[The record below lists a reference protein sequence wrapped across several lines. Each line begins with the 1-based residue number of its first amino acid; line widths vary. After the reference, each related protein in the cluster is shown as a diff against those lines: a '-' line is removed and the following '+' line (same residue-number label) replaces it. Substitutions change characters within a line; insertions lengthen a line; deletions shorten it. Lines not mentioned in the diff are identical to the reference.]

1 MKNLFI
7 IIVMSIIVSGC
18 GHSLS
23 KADLSDANIE
33 KVIAAG
39 NFTEAEKLIKTKI
52 ATEELTPAQVWDL
65 NFKIEVMDRIRKD
78 FNKDD
83 STIFAQLQKY
93 YPEVTREDMAKWEEK
108 LILESMI
115 IDGEKKYYKYSA
127 RNVFRIDEEAEQL
140 FNKTHPYSPD
150 PLDTFV
156 DESVTKVLKT
166 ARKTGKSI
174 VEPEKLKI
182 RYWISVKP
190 DEVPAGE
197 VVRVWMPYLRNEDIY
212 KNIKLVAT
220 SQPDYIISP
229 EQYAHR
235 SIYMEK
241 VAEAGKRTEF
251 WYEMTFT
258 THHKFHDFEPQDVKP
273 YDTQSELYK
282 TYTAERAPHIVF
294 SDRIKNITDS
304 LVKGETNPYL
314 KSVRIFDW
322 ICDHF
327 PWASAREYSTLDNIP
342 EYVITNDHGD
352 CGQVAL
358 LFITMARYAGIP
370 AKWESGWMLHPM
382 EINLHDWVRV
392 YYEGVGW
399 VGVDPSFGRV
409 ILKEELEHNAP
420 RGRVLPSADKSKLDS
435 DYFYFYTHGMDA
447 WRFIVNSD
455 YSQPFY
461 PAKIHPRSETVDFQR
476 GEVEWRGEN
485 LYFGRWNYDMELEIL

>member
-1 MKNLFI
+1 MPVTMKLRYTI
-7 IIVMSIIVSGC
+7 TVP
-18 GHSLS
+18 
-23 KADLSDANIE
+23 
-33 KVIAAG
+33 AG
-39 NFTEAEKLIKTKI
+39 
-52 ATEELTPAQVWDL
+52 
-65 NFKIEVMDRIRKD
+65 
-78 FNKDD
+78 
-83 STIFAQLQKY
+83 
-93 YPEVTREDMAKWEEK
+93 
-108 LILESMI
+108 
-115 IDGEKKYYKYSA
+115 
-127 RNVFRIDEEAEQL
+127 
-140 FNKTHPYSPD
+140 
-150 PLDTFV
+150 
-156 DESVTKVLKT
+156 
-166 ARKTGKSI
+166 
-174 VEPEKLKI
+174 
-182 RYWISVKP
+182 
-190 DEVPAGE
+190 EVPAGE
-197 VVRVWMPYLRNEDIY
+197 MIRVWMPYPRNNEKH
-212 KNIKLVAT
+212 KNIKLLST
-220 SQPDYIISP
+220 SQPEYIISP
-229 EQYAHR
+229 ETYVHR

>member
-1 MKNLFI
+1 
-7 IIVMSIIVSGC
+7 MSIIVSGC

-33 KVIAAG
+33 KVMAAG

-52 ATEELTPAQVWDL
+52 ATEDLTPAQVWDL

-485 LYFGRWNYDMELEIL
+485 LYFGRWNYDLELEIL

>member
-1 MKNLFI
+1 
-7 IIVMSIIVSGC
+7 MSIIVSGC

-33 KVIAAG
+33 KVMAAG

-52 ATEELTPAQVWDL
+52 ATEDLTPAQVWDL
-65 NFKIEVMDRIRKD
+65 NFKIEVMDRIRQD
-78 FNKDD
+78 FSRDD
-83 STIFAQLQKY
+83 STVFAQLQKY
-93 YPEVTREDMAKWEEK
+93 YPEVTREQMAKWEEK
-108 LILESMI
+108 LILESMT
-115 IDGEKKYYKYSA
+115 IDGEKRYFRNSA
-127 RNVFRIDEEAEQL
+127 RNVFRIDEEAEAL
-140 FNKTHPYSPD
+140 YNKTHPYSPD

-485 LYFGRWNYDMELEIL
+485 LYFGRWNYDLELEIL

>member
-1 MKNLFI
+1 MRNIFI
-7 IIVMSIIVSGC
+7 IIAMSIIVSGC

-23 KADLSDANIE
+23 KADLSDANIA
-33 KVIAAG
+33 KVIKAG
-39 NFTEAEKLIKTKI
+39 EFTQAEKLIKTKI
-52 ATEELTPAQVWDL
+52 ATEDLTPAQVWDL
-65 NFKIEVMDRIRKD
+65 NFQMEVMDRIRKD

-83 STIFAQLQKY
+83 STVFAQLQKY

-409 ILKEELEHNAP
+409 ILTEELEHNAP

-485 LYFGRWNYDMELEIL
+485 LYFGRWNYDLELEVL

>member
-33 KVIAAG
+33 KVMAAG

-52 ATEELTPAQVWDL
+52 ATEDLTPAQVWDL

-485 LYFGRWNYDMELEIL
+485 LYFGRWNYDMELEVL

>member
-33 KVIAAG
+33 KVMAAG

-52 ATEELTPAQVWDL
+52 ATEDLTPAQVWDL

-197 VVRVWMPYLRNEDIY
+197 VVRVWMPYLRKEDIY

-485 LYFGRWNYDMELEIL
+485 LYFGRWNYDLELEVL

>member
-1 MKNLFI
+1 
-7 IIVMSIIVSGC
+7 MSIIVSGC

-33 KVIAAG
+33 KVMAAG

-52 ATEELTPAQVWDL
+52 ATEDLTPAQVWDL

-197 VVRVWMPYLRNEDIY
+197 VVRVWMPYLRKEDIY

-485 LYFGRWNYDMELEIL
+485 LYFGRWNYDLELEVL

>member
-1 MKNLFI
+1 
-7 IIVMSIIVSGC
+7 MSIIVSGC

-33 KVIAAG
+33 KVMAAG
-39 NFTEAEKLIKTKI
+39 NFTEAEKLIKMKI

-65 NFKIEVMDRIRKD
+65 NFKIEVMDRIRQD
-78 FNKDD
+78 FSRDD
-83 STIFAQLQKY
+83 STVFAQLQKY
-93 YPEVTREDMAKWEEK
+93 YPEVTREQMAKWEEK
-108 LILESMI
+108 LILESMT
-115 IDGEKKYYKYSA
+115 IDGEKRYFRNSA
-127 RNVFRIDEEAEQL
+127 RNVFRIDEEAEAL
-140 FNKTHPYSPD
+140 YNKTHPYSPD

-485 LYFGRWNYDMELEIL
+485 LYFGRWNYDLELEVL

>member
-1 MKNLFI
+1 
-7 IIVMSIIVSGC
+7 MSIIVSGC

-23 KADLSDANIE
+23 KADLSDTNIA
-33 KVIAAG
+33 KVIKAG
-39 NFTEAEKLIKTKI
+39 EFTQAEKLIKTKI
-52 ATEELTPAQVWDL
+52 ATEDLTPAQVWDL
-65 NFKIEVMDRIRKD
+65 NFQMEVMDRIRKD

-392 YYEGVGW
+392 YYEGIGW

-409 ILKEELEHNAP
+409 ILTEELEHNAP

-485 LYFGRWNYDMELEIL
+485 LYFGRWNYDLELEVL

>member
-1 MKNLFI
+1 
-7 IIVMSIIVSGC
+7 MSIIVSGC

>member
-1 MKNLFI
+1 MRNIFI
-7 IIVMSIIVSGC
+7 IIAMSIIVSGC

-23 KADLSDANIE
+23 KADLSDTNIA
-33 KVIAAG
+33 KVIKAG
-39 NFTEAEKLIKTKI
+39 EFTQAEKLIKTKI
-52 ATEELTPAQVWDL
+52 ATEDLTPAQVWDL
-65 NFKIEVMDRIRKD
+65 NFQMEVMDRIRKD

-392 YYEGVGW
+392 YYEGIGW

-409 ILKEELEHNAP
+409 ILTEELEHNAP

-485 LYFGRWNYDMELEIL
+485 LYFGRWNYDLELEVL

>member
-1 MKNLFI
+1 
-7 IIVMSIIVSGC
+7 MSIIVSGC

-33 KVIAAG
+33 KVMAAG

-52 ATEELTPAQVWDL
+52 ATEDLTPAQVWDL

-108 LILESMI
+108 LILESMV

-197 VVRVWMPYLRNEDIY
+197 VVRVWMPYLRKEDIY

>member
-1 MKNLFI
+1 
-7 IIVMSIIVSGC
+7 MSIIVSGC

-33 KVIAAG
+33 KVMAAG

-52 ATEELTPAQVWDL
+52 ATEDLTPAQVWDL

-485 LYFGRWNYDMELEIL
+485 LYFGRWNYDMELEVL

>member
-1 MKNLFI
+1 
-7 IIVMSIIVSGC
+7 MSIIVSGC

-33 KVIAAG
+33 KVMAAG

-52 ATEELTPAQVWDL
+52 ATEDLTPAQVWDL

-485 LYFGRWNYDMELEIL
+485 LYFGRWNYDLELEVL